1 MGLAVLGAGYLGLNP
16 PGFAAG
22 TVALAFGLAA
32 ASIFPALMMGIF
44 SSRVTREGAISGMAV
59 GLGVTLFYVFQHKG
73 VMFVAEW
80 QFLPGLGKN
89 WFFGIEPNAF
99 GCIGAA
105 VNFIVALGVSRV
117 TGEPPEHVRRLVQEI
132 RIPAGS
138 VAAPAQH

>member
-44 SSRVTREGAISGMAV
+44 SSRVTREGAISGMVV

-73 VMFVAEW
+73 DMFVAEW